1 MKLDGYITSILEG
14 SLLSIQVALG
24 ALVVAVVLGL
34 AGASAKLSQHKP
46 LIWLGGI
53 YSTIIRG
60 IPDLVLMLLIFY
72 GGQIGLNVVL
82 EAFGYTDYVEI
93 NPFAAGL
100 ITIGFIYGAYM
111 TETFRGAIL
120 AIPKGQAEAG
130 LAYGMSHSRV
140 FFTIVLPQMVRLA
153 LPGFTNNWLVLLKST
168 ALVSILGL
176 PDMTYLAKQAG
187 AAARGEVPN
196 APCCSWR
203 LPPLS
208 IWSSPPFPG
217 RAASTRETIHR
228 RRQAPVGISKANGTC
243 NSTSSL
249 RQRHWRFIGKA
260 SLAHWK
266 FWWPACSS
274 VARCRYR

>member
-1 MKLDGYITSILEG
+1 M
-14 SLLSIQVALG
+14 
-24 ALVVAVVLGL
+24 
-34 AGASAKLSQHKP
+34 
-46 LIWLGGI
+46 
-53 YSTIIRG
+53 
-60 IPDLVLMLLIFY
+60 
-72 GGQIGLNVVL
+72 
-82 EAFGYTDYVEI
+82 
-93 NPFAAGL
+93 
-100 ITIGFIYGAYM
+100 
-111 TETFRGAIL
+111 
-120 AIPKGQAEAG
+120 
-130 LAYGMSHSRV
+130 

-196 APCCSWR
+196 AP
-203 LPPLS
+203 LL
-208 IWSSPPFPG
+208 FMAF
-217 RAASTRETIHR
+217 AAVIYLVFTTVSLVAL
-228 RRQAPVGISKANGTC
+228 RQLEKRYTVGVKRPVGISKASGTC